1 MPTYAKRSVPMARS
15 DLLVSL
21 VKAGS
26 SGDHRLMKST
36 VEAIIAEERSKQHN
50 LLADKLTKAM
60 NGLANGMH
68 HLKLERKEPVYR
80 GRDFIVEIQPRRQLD
95 ELVLPDL
102 VSRNC
107 TQLIEEQHRA
117 DLLRSHS
124 LEPRHRVLFV
134 GPPGNGKTSLA
145 EAIAEALS
153 LPLFLVRYEQM
164 IGSYLGET
172 ANRLKHLFD
181 YVRTTPCVLFFD
193 EFDVLGKERG
203 DANET
208 GEIKRVVSSMLLH
221 VDELPSYAIVIAA
234 TNHSELLDRAV
245 WRRFQIRMELPSPTQ
260 EQAIEFINNFLSRFN
275 EPAGIKAKEIANQ
288 LEADSFSEIE
298 LFCLEMMC
306 RQVLAMGERPL
317 KEIITEQMQLWS
329 DRASAKRQ

>member
-1 MPTYAKRSVPMARS
+1 MARS

-26 SGDHRLMKST
+26 SGDHRLMKTT

-60 NGLANGMH
+60 NGLANGMRH
-68 HLKLERKEPVYR
+68 VKLERKEPGYR
-80 GRDFIVEIQPRRQLD
+80 GRDFIVELQPRRQLD

-102 VSRNC
+102 VYKNC
-107 TQLIEEQHRA
+107 SQLIEEQHRA

-145 EAIAEALS
+145 EAIAESLS

-172 ANRLKHLFD
+172 TSRLKHLFD

-193 EFDVLGKERG
+193 EFDVLGKERA
-203 DANET
+203 DANDT

-221 VDELPSYAIVIAA
+221 VDELPSYAVVIAA

-260 EQAIEFINNFLSRFN
+260 KQAVAFINKFLSRLD
-275 EPAGIKAKEIANQ
+275 EPVGIKAKEIANQ
-288 LEADSFSEIE
+288 LNADSFSEIE

-306 RQVLAMGERPL
+306 RQVLEMGERPL
-317 KEIITEQMQLWS
+317 KEIFTEQMKFWS
-329 DRASAKRQ
+329 DRASAKRS